1 MTSGAPTTQEQS
13 RMRDWL
19 AATFRPE
26 AAFDPARFPVS
37 FRYDGRESASVLK
50 DWPAEWGP
58 SGGAGVSRQV
68 LSLTDPSSGLRVR
81 CELTAFA
88 DFPAVE
94 WVAHFENSGAAETP
108 IVADVQPLDVVFPAS
123 SRQEPCWVHHAKGSQ
138 CQLDDFEPLHT
149 QLSARGDLRLAARKG
164 RSSNGTLPFF
174 NLELGDGGVV
184 GAIGWTGGWAAS
196 FERDADG
203 HVRARAGMPKTHLKL
218 LPGERIRTPR
228 ILLLFWN
235 GDRLHGHN
243 MLRRFILA
251 HHTPRPNGQLLRAP
265 ICDGHWGDRTAGH
278 QIAKARWIT
287 EHDLPIESFWIDADW
302 YGDAPHDESSDTFG
316 RTWYLQAGN
325 WFPRKGAYPG
335 GLKPVGDALKELGL
349 GFVLWVEPERVSE
362 GTRIAREHP
371 EWLLG
376 PIGGNYL
383 FDLGIPEA
391 RRYLTDLV
399 SDLIAE
405 AGVTCYRQDF
415 NTDPAPFWDAAD
427 APDRVGMA
435 EIRHVEGLY
444 AFWDELLARHPGL
457 IIDNCSSGG
466 RRIDLETT
474 SRSIPLWRS
483 DVQCFPGFSTTA
495 MQAQTHG
502 LGLWVP
508 LSTGAPSS
516 IEDTYTFR
524 SALGPG
530 IVLGVGE
537 RGLKEGDAFPLEALR
552 RHLAELCAVREYFYG
567 DFYPLLSFN
576 LAEDAWAAWQFD
588 RPDLDAGMVLAF
600 RRPDSPF
607 GRLEAPLRGL
617 DAGARYE
624 LRWLDDDRRQEVA
637 GRALLE
643 TGPPIEI
650 AEKPGSALL
659 VYRRV
664 A

>member
-1 MTSGAPTTQEQS
+1 V
-13 RMRDWL
+13 
-19 AATFRPE
+19 
-26 AAFDPARFPVS
+26 RFPLS
-37 FRYDGRESASVLK
+37 FRYGGRESSALLR
-50 DWPAEWGP
+50 DCAAEWRA
-58 SGGAGVSRQV
+58 SDAVDGATVQT
-68 LSLTDPSSGLRVR
+68 LSLADPGSGLRVR
-81 CELTAFA
+81 CEVTVFA

-94 WVAHFENSGAAETP
+94 WVAYFENAGDGTTP
-108 IVADVQPLDVVFPAS
+108 ILSQVQALDAVFPGAS
-123 SRQEPCWVHHAKGSQ
+123 PREACWVHHAKGSQ
-138 CQLDDFEPLHT
+138 CQLDDFEPLAT
-149 QLSARGDLRLAARKG
+149 QLSPRGELRLAARKG

-174 NLELGDGGVV
+174 NLELGTAGVI

-196 FERDADG
+196 FERGADG
-203 HVRARAGMPKTHLKL
+203 HLRARAGMARTHLKL

-228 ILLLFWN
+228 VLLLFWD

-251 HHTPRPNGQLLRAP
+251 HHTPRPNGRLLRAP
-265 ICDGHWGDRTAGH
+265 ICDGNWGDRTTEH
-278 QIAKARWIT
+278 QIAKARWLK
-287 EHDLPIESFWIDADW
+287 EHDLPVEYFWIDADW

-325 WFPRKGAYPG
+325 WFPRKEAYPE
-335 GLKPVGDALKELGL
+335 GLGPVGEALKELGL

-376 PIGGNYL
+376 PIGSNHL
-383 FDLGIPEA
+383 FNLGIPEA

-399 SDLIAE
+399 SSLIDE

-415 NTDPAPFWDAAD
+415 NTDPAPFWEAAD
-427 APDRVGMA
+427 PPDRVGMA

-516 IEDTYTFR
+516 IEDTYRFR

-537 RGLKEGDAFPLEALR
+537 RALKEGDAFPLEPLR

-567 DFYPLLSFN
+567 DFSPLLSFS

-588 RPDLDAGMVLAF
+588 RPDLGAGAVLAF
-600 RRPDSPF
+600 RRPESPF
-607 GRLEAPLRGL
+607 ARLEAPLRGL
-617 DAGARYE
+617 EADARYE
-624 LRWLDDDRRQEVA
+624 LRWLSDGPRQEA
-637 GRALLE
+637 SGRDLLE
-643 TGPPIEI
+643 RGLAVEI
-650 AEKPGSALL
+650 ARPGSALL
-659 VYRRV
+659 VYRRLPTD